1 MGLNIQLKN
10 VSVRNGANVLSLAVI
25 DGKVIIIG
33 EQQIVSFSKDM
44 NITLEEVS
52 KKMIELENE
61 DKERYTFKEHDT
73 KKVVLPKTS
82 VKIRSE
88 SWTRDIAK
96 TTLKSYLR
104 IFNLGKNSKLR
115 FGDACNEPAG
125 WPPSLSFADFKG
137 VSYATKENLTKIVE
151 SLIRHHMD
159 VDPVTYYDSAVRRDD
174 LESSDEDSD
183 QDLVRNNGNPE
194 VIDNQQQQVGQNMHQ
209 GNNFESAPLTL
220 DPRGKWYW
228 DFQEQ
233 QWFPVTL
240 DPTEGYY
247 WNYPHQFWSVYNL
260 SQNDQS

>member
-1 MGLNIQLKN
+1 MNIQLKN

-61 DKERYTFKEHDT
+61 DKEQYTFKEHDT

-159 VDPVTYYDSAVRRDD
+159 VDPVTYYDSAVRRDRAEMTWN
-174 LESSDEDSD
+174 LQMKTVIKIWSKIMVILRLLTISSNKLDKTCIKEIILRVLPSHLT
-183 QDLVRNNGNPE
+183 QVVNGIGISKNSS
-194 VIDNQQQQVGQNMHQ
+194 G
-209 GNNFESAPLTL
+209 SL
-220 DPRGKWYW
+220 
-228 DFQEQ
+228 
-233 QWFPVTL
+233 
-240 DPTEGYY
+240 
-247 WNYPHQFWSVYNL
+247 
-260 SQNDQS
+260 